1 MSAEDHRMK
10 LLSVILSAAA
20 ISTAASSQAQAD
32 YQIIRW
38 TSGFCQIWDQS
49 TPHRPFTNDFKAGR
63 KTFRTFAAATETRA
77 RLVAARQCW

>member
-1 MSAEDHRMK
+1 MK

-20 ISTAASSQAQAD
+20 ISVAASGPAEAD

-38 TSGFCQIWDQS
+38 TSRFCQIWDQS
-49 TPHRPFTNDFKAGR
+49 TPHRPLTNDFKAGR
-63 KTFRTFAAATETRA
+63 KTFKTFAAATQTRA

>member
-1 MSAEDHRMK
+1 MK
-10 LLSVILSAAA
+10 LLSAILSAGVISIAA
-20 ISTAASSQAQAD
+20 AGQAQAD

-63 KTFRTFAAATETRA
+63 KRFKTFAAASETRA
-77 RLVAARQCW
+77 KLVAARQCW